1 MTKRDFKIIDAID
14 LDKISN
20 YALEVEKD
28 KVFNDIITHILE
40 VCVKNAKNGKK
51 SATFSI
57 TNSDSIT
64 FESYFKN
71 ISLEYVYPDIR
82 YLLAKYHYKV
92 ELNNEN
98 EFTVS
103 WKQK

>member
-14 LDKISN
+14 LNKISD

-64 FESYFKN
+64 FASYFKN
-71 ISLEYVYPDIR
+71 ISLEYV
-82 YLLAKYHYKV
+82 
-92 ELNNEN
+92 
-98 EFTVS
+98 
-103 WKQK
+103 